1 MRAAPSILII
11 EDNDF
16 ALDVLS
22 QLLPALGAGH
32 VACARS
38 AEVALE
44 ILRSQKFS
52 AILADYRLGGMD
64 GVQFIEC
71 LRAGGD
77 QTPVLMIS
85 GTPDNAG
92 PDDLRHPGQ
101 RSRHSRHQAPQSR
114 ILRETFSCR
123 RINGRRGKTGCVLNG
138 IEVGMKV
145 SSTKL
150 QAPGKPQA
158 PSAKGG
164 P

>member
-44 ILRSQKFS
+44 MLRSQKFS

-85 GTPDNAG
+85 GTPDNAAVI
-92 PDDLRHPGQ
+92 RATKHP
-101 RSRHSRHQAPQSR
+101 RV
-114 ILRETFSCR
+114 EFF
-123 RINGRRGKTGCVLNG
+123 
-138 IEVGMKV
+138 
-145 SSTKL
+145 
-150 QAPGKPQA
+150 GKPFHVA
-158 PSAKGG
+158 ELMGAVEKLVAS
-164 P
+164 